1 MSYICKSLSAD
12 RAEIRI
18 DGVIGG
24 DWLNE
29 DPVTAKQ
36 FAKDL
41 KALGKPK
48 ALDIYINSPGGS
60 VFDGSAIYSQ
70 LKRHTAQKTVYV
82 EGIAASIASMIA
94 MAGDEIVIPEN
105 AYLMIHRASSVT
117 IGNAADMRKSADVLE
132 TLESGI
138 VAAYVAKTGRDAA
151 EINEMMAEETWLT
164 GPEAVALGFADR
176 TTYAIPATACLTPA
190 ALTHFKAPPAPI
202 AAMAAPPV
210 TDSVS
215 DSAAQEVPMTDV
227 TDPKNPAPSAE
238 PAPIPEST
246 AASES
251 TSESPSPV
259 PVPVDPSAIAA
270 ACARIATACA
280 SAGFP
285 QLAAGLIAQQA
296 STDAINASLDSAAKI
311 KAACELAK
319 APERLNAYLTF
330 GLTVNEVRA
339 DLFHLLATRDQATPL
354 NTAPPVPGNPLAE
367 AVAAYRA
374 ANPDRQIT
382 AAAAEAAVLR
392 DNPKLYDAYLAS
404 RKGA

>member
-1 MSYICKSLSAD
+1 MSYICKSLSTD

-18 DGVIGG
+18 DGEIGG
-24 DWLNE
+24 GWFSE
-29 DPVTAKQ
+29 DQVTAKQ

-70 LKRHTAQKTVYV
+70 LKRHAAQKTVYV

-105 AYLMIHRASSVT
+105 AFLMIHRVSGFVQGDA
-117 IGNAADMRKSADVLE
+117 GDMRQMAEVLE
-132 TLESGI
+132 KLESGI
-138 VAAYVAKTGRDAA
+138 VAAYVAKTGRDAT
-151 EINEMMAEETWLT
+151 EINELMADETWMT

-176 TTYAIPATACLTPA
+176 TTDAIPATACLTSDAIRHFKTPPA
-190 ALTHFKAPPAPI
+190 AIIAMATPFLTLSNSVPVENPMSDPVTEDPPAP
-202 AAMAAPPV
+202 AK
-210 TDSVS
+210 S
-215 DSAAQEVPMTDV
+215 
-227 TDPKNPAPSAE
+227 NPILESTTPSEGTSE
-238 PAPIPEST
+238 PAPATAIPVNP
-246 AASES
+246 A
-251 TSESPSPV
+251 
-259 PVPVDPSAIAA
+259 AIAT
-270 ACARIATACA
+270 ACASIATACA

-296 STDAINASLDSAAKI
+296 EPAVVADWLNMAAQI
-311 KAACELAK
+311 KAACDLAK
-319 APERLNAYLTF
+319 LPERIDHYLNSGMTE
-330 GLTVNEVRA
+330 TEVRA
-339 DLFHLLATRDQATPL
+339 DLFTLLAARDQATPM
-354 NTAPPVPGNPLAE
+354 NATPPPPVSTNPLAD

-382 AAAAEAAVLR
+382 AAAAEAAVLC